1 MRYRKPRTFNWVTFV
16 LLGMAGIAVYVTIH
30 LWPIYSLHSRAKG
43 VLFDNVPAFYKANL
57 MPDEVARPAME
68 EIKNNIRTALNKMG
82 VNDKATK
89 VYLRRG
95 QKEIELEVRFKA
107 YAHFPWPDQTF
118 EFDLAPKVVT
128 DATRIDW

>member
-16 LLGMAGIAVYVTIH
+16 LLGMAGIAVYVTIY

-43 VLFDNVPAFYKANL
+43 VLLDNVPAFYKANL
-57 MPDEVARPAME
+57 MPDEVARAAME
-68 EIKNNIRTALNKMG
+68 EIQKDIRTALKRMG
-82 VNDKATK
+82 VNDKAAK

-107 YAHFPWPDQTF
+107 YAHFPWPDKTF

-128 DATRIDW
+128 DATRVDW